1 MKSGSQD
8 WGALMLMPLVG
19 RKKKDKTG
27 REEIFHIGIL
37 SPAFKKRKWKKVSP
51 RPNNNS
57 LTTAYSQ

>member
-37 SPAFKKRKWKKVSP
+37 SPALKKMEDRS
-51 RPNNNS
+51 S
-57 LTTAYSQ
+57 